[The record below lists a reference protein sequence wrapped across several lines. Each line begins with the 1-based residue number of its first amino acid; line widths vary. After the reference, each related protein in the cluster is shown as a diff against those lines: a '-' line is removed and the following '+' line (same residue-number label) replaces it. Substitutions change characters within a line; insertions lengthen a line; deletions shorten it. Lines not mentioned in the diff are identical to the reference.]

1 MKFIILIL
9 LNCIAVKLNAFT
21 LVSWNFDVGVYPSS
35 SYEAVSASAVSAHNV
50 NLISTSP
57 SMKARSWLGGFNAS
71 RYYSFSFVNNS
82 DYNLDIIDLQFDC
95 MRIAP
100 GVGPTNVAVRSSNDG
115 FTEDIINESITDHSV
130 WENKKIS
137 LDHILNPNDYL
148 EFRIIAWGANSVPPQ
163 GGHLLVDN
171 IEIAGAVVPET
182 SMFTLALGC
191 SALFVTLSL
200 KRNFFSIISLCEEPQ
215 A

>member
-1 MKFIILIL
+1 MRFIVLIL
-9 LNCIAVKLNAFT
+9 LNCIAVKLHAFT
-21 LVSWNFDVGVYPSS
+21 LVSWNFDVDAHPSS
-35 SYEAVSASAVSAHNV
+35 SYEAVTASAVNAHNV

-71 RYYSFSFVNNS
+71 RYYSFSFANNG
-82 DYNLDIIDLQFDC
+82 DYDLDITELQFDC

-100 GVGPTNVAVRSSNDG
+100 GVGPTNIAIRSSKDG
-115 FTEDIINESITDHSV
+115 FTEDLINEFITDHSV
-130 WENKKIS
+130 WENKRIS
-137 LDHILNPNDYL
+137 LDHILNPNDHL

-182 SMFTLALGC
+182 SMFTLVLGC
-191 SALFVTLSL
+191 SALFATLSL
-200 KRNFFSIISLCEEPQ
+200 RRNFFSIIS
-215 A
+215 